1 MEAQLIKLNPELL
14 ALIHKN
20 GGADIMPFKQEI
32 FVLNEYVAGTGYCE
46 GIDEI
51 VPHLAEG
58 MYLTMRR
65 HPDNKVDEYAIGI
78 YDRDVRIGWVPMK
91 DNLVIARLMDAGKLF
106 NCKVVRVE
114 PHDKWP
120 KINVSIYMID

>member
-14 ALIHKN
+14 ALIHNN

-46 GIDEI
+46 GIEEI

-65 HPDNKVDEYAIGI
+65 HPDNKVDEYA
-78 YDRDVRIGWVPMK
+78 
-91 DNLVIARLMDAGKLF
+91 

>member
-14 ALIHKN
+14 ALIHNN

-46 GIDEI
+46 GIEKI

-114 PHDKWP
+114 PHEKWP